1 MNNPKKI
8 HIIGSVGSGKT
19 TFARRLSSVVDIPYF
34 EIDNVVWDRS
44 GKKDVRHPEKER
56 NRQFLELISKEEW
69 IIEGAQYGWTSEGF
83 ISADLIIMLYPHL
96 WIRNYRILRRYIRH
110 KLGYEQLNYKQEF
123 RHLFKLYKWNYKFE
137 YRGKGLLLEQFAP
150 YEQKLVVLKN
160 NKEIER
166 FLDKSRTR
174 KEY

>member
-1 MNNPKKI
+1 MNDQMKI

-19 TFARRLSSVVDIPYF
+19 IFARKLSSVMGIPFY

-44 GKKDVRHPEKER
+44 GTEDVRHPEKER
-56 NRQFLELISKEEW
+56 NRQFAELISKEEW

-83 ISADLIIMLYPHL
+83 RRADLIIMLYPHL
-96 WIRNYRILRRYIRH
+96 WIRNYRILRRYVRF
-110 KLGYEQLNYKQEF
+110 KLGYEQLNYKHEF

-137 YRGKGLLLEQFAP
+137 YRGKDDLLEQFAS
-150 YEQKLVVLKN
+150 YEQKLVILKN

-166 FLDKSRTR
+166 FLDETRNR
-174 KEY
+174 KE